1 MKNLILIIAIF
12 TVSFINS
19 QVYTITT
26 KEGNSVVMIG
36 KNDYKV
42 VMKKPHGGSI
52 TEVLNA
58 KYVIDLNKKTST
70 FYDEGKLISVL
81 PFDEVTVEDGVYT
94 IKLTDYAASDPNIT
108 YKTTMV
114 LNTNKGFENLIWT
127 YYNEQRNFTLVQL
140 LSKYKVDKTSK

>member
-1 MKNLILIIAIF
+1 MKNLIFVIAMFI
-12 TVSFINS
+12 VSFVNS

-26 KEGNSVVMIG
+26 QEGNSVVMIG

-52 TEVLNA
+52 TEVLNG
-58 KYVIDLNKKTST
+58 KYVINLNKKTST
-70 FYDEGKLISVL
+70 FYDEGKLISTL

-108 YKTTMV
+108 YKTMII
-114 LNTNKGFENLIWT
+114 LDTNKGAENLIWT

>member
-12 TVSFINS
+12 TVSFVNS

-108 YKTTMV
+108 YKTMMV

>member
-1 MKNLILIIAIF
+1 VNYL
-12 TVSFINS
+12 SS

-26 KEGNSVVMIG
+26 VEGNSVVMIG

-52 TEVLNA
+52 TEVLNG

-70 FYDEGKLISVL
+70 SFDEGKLRSTL

-94 IKLTDYAASDPNIT
+94 IKLTDYPTPLLTPFARQYS
-108 YKTTMV
+108 
-114 LNTNKGFENLIWT
+114 NT
-127 YYNEQRNFTLVQL
+127 
-140 LSKYKVDKTSK
+140 

>member
-1 MKNLILIIAIF
+1 MKTLFLIIAMCYVNF
-12 TVSFINS
+12 VGS

-70 FYDEGKLISVL
+70 FYDEGKLKSVL
-81 PFDEVTVEDGVYT
+81 PFDEVTVEDGVYI

-127 YYNEQRNFTLVQL
+127 YYNEQRNFTLVQI
-140 LSKYKVDKTSK
+140 LSKYKVDKSSK

>member
-12 TVSFINS
+12 TISFINS

-70 FYDEGKLISVL
+70 FYDEGKLISAL

-94 IKLTDYAASDPNIT
+94 IKLTDFAASDPNIT

>member
-12 TVSFINS
+12 TVSFVNS

-70 FYDEGKLISVL
+70 FYDEGKLKSVL

-94 IKLTDYAASDPNIT
+94 IKLTDFAASDPNIT

-127 YYNEQRNFTLVQL
+127 YYNEQRNFTLVQI
-140 LSKYKVDKTSK
+140 LSKYHVNKTSK

>member
-1 MKNLILIIAIF
+1 MKTLFLIIAII
-12 TVSFINS
+12 TVSFVNS

-108 YKTTMV
+108 YKTMMV
-114 LNTNKGFENLIWT
+114 LNTNKGAENLIWT

-140 LSKYKVDKTSK
+140 LSKYTVDKSSK

>member
-70 FYDEGKLISVL
+70 FYDEGKLISAL
-81 PFDEVTVEDGVYT
+81 PFDEVTVEEGVYT
-94 IKLTDYAASDPNIT
+94 IKLTDYASSDPNINF
-108 YKTTMV
+108 KTMMV
-114 LNTNKGFENLIWT
+114 LNTNKGSENLIWT

-140 LSKYKVDKTSK
+140 LSKYTVDKSSK

>member
-12 TVSFINS
+12 TVSFVNS

-70 FYDEGKLISVL
+70 FYDEGKLISAL
-81 PFDEVTVEDGVYT
+81 PFDEVSVEDGVYT

-114 LNTNKGFENLIWT
+114 LNTNKGSENLIWT

-140 LSKYKVDKTSK
+140 LSKYTVDKSSK

>member
-1 MKNLILIIAIF
+1 MKSLILIIAIF
-12 TVSFINS
+12 NISFVNS

-26 KEGNSVVMIG
+26 LEGNSAVMIG

-42 VMKKPHGGSI
+42 VMKNPHGGSI
-52 TEVLNA
+52 TEVLNG
-58 KYVIDLNKKTST
+58 KYVINLNKKTST

-94 IKLTDYAASDPNIT
+94 IKLTDYAASNPNIT
-108 YKTTMV
+108 YKTMMV

-127 YYNEQRNFTLVQL
+127 YYNEQRNFTLVQI
-140 LSKYKVDKTSK
+140 LSKYQVNKTSK

>member
-42 VMKKPHGGSI
+42 AMKKPHGGSI

-81 PFDEVTVEDGVYT
+81 PFDEVTVEEGVYT

-108 YKTTMV
+108 YKTMMV

-140 LSKYKVDKTSK
+140 LSKYTVDKSSK

>member
-70 FYDEGKLISVL
+70 FYDEGKLISAL

-108 YKTTMV
+108 YKTMMV

-140 LSKYKVDKTSK
+140 LSKYKVDKSSK

>member
-70 FYDEGKLISVL
+70 FYDEGKFISAL

-94 IKLTDYAASDPNIT
+94 IKLTDFAASDPNIT

-114 LNTNKGFENLIWT
+114 LNTNKGSENLIWT

-140 LSKYKVDKTSK
+140 LSKYTVDKSSK

>member
-1 MKNLILIIAIF
+1 MKTLFLIITMF
-12 TVSFINS
+12 FVGFVNS

-70 FYDEGKLISVL
+70 FYDEGKLISAL

-108 YKTTMV
+108 FKTTMV
-114 LNTNKGFENLIWT
+114 LNTNKGSENLIWT
-127 YYNEQRNFTLVQL
+127 YYNEQRNFTLVQI
-140 LSKYKVDKTSK
+140 LSKYHVNKTSK

>member
-1 MKNLILIIAIF
+1 MKSLIFVIAMF
-12 TVSFINS
+12 FVSFVNS

-26 KEGNSVVMIG
+26 QEGNSVVMIG
-36 KNDYKV
+36 ENDYKV

-52 TEVLNA
+52 TEVLNG
-58 KYVIDLNKKTST
+58 KYVINLNKKTST

-94 IKLTDYAASDPNIT
+94 IKLTDYAPSNPNII
-108 YKTTMV
+108 YKTMMV

-127 YYNEQRNFTLVQL
+127 YYNEQRNFTLVQI
-140 LSKYKVDKTSK
+140 LSKYHVNKTSK

>member
-1 MKNLILIIAIF
+1 MKNLIFVIAMFI
-12 TVSFINS
+12 VSFVNS

-26 KEGNSVVMIG
+26 QEGNSVVMIG

-58 KYVIDLNKKTST
+58 KYVINLNKKTST

-94 IKLTDYAASDPNIT
+94 IKLTDYAPSNPNII
-108 YKTTMV
+108 YKTMMV

-127 YYNEQRNFTLVQL
+127 YYNEQRNFTLVQI
-140 LSKYKVDKTSK
+140 LSKYHVNKTSK

>member
-1 MKNLILIIAIF
+1 MKTLFLIITMF
-12 TVSFINS
+12 FVGFVNS

-26 KEGNSVVMIG
+26 QEGNSVVMIG

-52 TEVLNA
+52 TEVLNG

-81 PFDEVTVEDGVYT
+81 PFDEVTVEEGVYT

-108 YKTTMV
+108 FKTTMV
-114 LNTNKGFENLIWT
+114 LNTNKGSENLIWT
-127 YYNEQRNFTLVQL
+127 YYNEQRNFTLVQI
-140 LSKYKVDKTSK
+140 LSKYHVNKTSK

>member
-1 MKNLILIIAIF
+1 MKSLILIIAIF
-12 TVSFINS
+12 TVSFVNS

-26 KEGNSVVMIG
+26 LEGKSAVMIG

-70 FYDEGKLISVL
+70 FYDEGKLKSVL

-114 LNTNKGFENLIWT
+114 LNTNKGSENLIWT

-140 LSKYKVDKTSK
+140 LSKYTVDKSSK

>member
-12 TVSFINS
+12 TVNFINS

-70 FYDEGKLISVL
+70 FYDEGKLISAL

>member
-1 MKNLILIIAIF
+1 MKNLIFVIAMFI
-12 TVSFINS
+12 VSFVNS

-26 KEGNSVVMIG
+26 QEGNSVVMIG

-70 FYDEGKLISVL
+70 FYDEGKLISAL

-94 IKLTDYAASDPNIT
+94 IKLTDYASSDPNINF
-108 YKTTMV
+108 KTTMV

-127 YYNEQRNFTLVQL
+127 YYNEQRNFTLVQI
-140 LSKYKVDKTSK
+140 LSKYQVNKTSK

>member
-12 TVSFINS
+12 TISFVNS

-26 KEGNSVVMIG
+26 LEGNSAVMIG

-70 FYDEGKLISVL
+70 FYDEGKLKSVL

-108 YKTTMV
+108 YKTMII
-114 LNTNKGFENLIWT
+114 LDTNKGAENLIWT

-140 LSKYKVDKTSK
+140 LSKYKVDKSSK

>member
-1 MKNLILIIAIF
+1 MKSLIFVIAICY
-12 TVSFINS
+12 VNYLSS

-81 PFDEVTVEDGVYT
+81 PFDEVTVEEGVYT

-108 YKTTMV
+108 YKTMMV

-127 YYNEQRNFTLVQL
+127 YYNEQRNFTLVQI
-140 LSKYKVDKTSK
+140 LSKYHVNKTSK

>member
-70 FYDEGKLISVL
+70 FYDEGKLISAL

>member
-1 MKNLILIIAIF
+1 MKSLILIIAIF
-12 TVSFINS
+12 NISFVNS

-26 KEGNSVVMIG
+26 LEGNSAVMIG

-70 FYDEGKLISVL
+70 FYDEGKLKSVL

-94 IKLTDYAASDPNIT
+94 IKLTDFAASDPNIT
-108 YKTTMV
+108 YKTMIILDTK
-114 LNTNKGFENLIWT
+114 KGAENLIWT

-140 LSKYKVDKTSK
+140 LSKYKVDKSSK

>member
-1 MKNLILIIAIF
+1 MKSLILIIAIF
-12 TVSFINS
+12 SVNFVYS

-26 KEGNSVVMIG
+26 LEGNSAVMIG

-52 TEVLNA
+52 TEVLNS

-70 FYDEGKLISVL
+70 FYDEGKLKSVL

-114 LNTNKGFENLIWT
+114 LNTNKGAENLIWT

-140 LSKYKVDKTSK
+140 LTKYKVDKSSK

>member
-1 MKNLILIIAIF
+1 MKNLIFVIAMFI
-12 TVSFINS
+12 VSFVNS

-26 KEGNSVVMIG
+26 QEGNSVVMIG

-94 IKLTDYAASDPNIT
+94 IKLTDYAPSNPNIT
-108 YKTTMV
+108 YKTMMV

-127 YYNEQRNFTLVQL
+127 YYNEQRNFTLVQI
-140 LSKYKVDKTSK
+140 LSKYQVNKTSK

>member
-70 FYDEGKLISVL
+70 FYDEGKLISAL

-94 IKLTDYAASDPNIT
+94 IKLTDYAASNPNIT
-108 YKTTMV
+108 YKTMMV